1 MTSLES
7 RLQADMTAAMKSG
20 DKVRL
25 GTIRQL
31 RSQFQYEKLS
41 VGDAWSDETAEAV
54 LVKAAKM
61 RRESITQYERGN
73 RPDLVERE
81 QAELKII
88 EEYLP
93 EQLGEA
99 ELDQIIDE
107 AISATGASGSKD
119 MGRVMGLV
127 MPKVKGRTDGAAVGK
142 RVREK
147 LGAT

>member
-7 RLQADMTAAMKSG
+7 RLQADMTAALKSG

-41 VGDAWSDETAEAV
+41 AGDAWSDEVAEAV
-54 LVKAAKM
+54 LAKAAKM
-61 RRESITQYERGN
+61 RRESIAQYERGN

-93 EQLGEA
+93 EQLSEA
-99 ELDQIIDE
+99 ELDRIIDE
-107 AISATGASGSKD
+107 AIAATGASGSKD
-119 MGRVMGLV
+119 MGRVMGIV
-127 MPKVKGRTDGAAVGK
+127 MPKVKGRTDGAVVGK